1 MQKSGLLVCV
11 IGFVAVCFASPF
23 HRKRRASGDETP
35 ANDFPAN
42 NFGAGAAAGIGGLG
56 RSAGIGNFQSD
67 PRNNPYLP
75 FGAFAGLNL
84 GQRDGERVGAGC
96 SGLTCGFQLG
106 NLALSTRQL
115 FDAVTNGNGSSG
127 FDPLKLLQQPINM
140 FQQFQQQFRQNRP
153 DQNLKPEE
161 EGQQPPSISEF
172 ARFGNNARKN
182 GLFSGGAF
190 SSTFGSGNGN
200 PPLFQSTSIHMDGD
214 GKVTT
219 VESGSGMEDKVTTGR
234 IGGSFG
240 GGNGVFAA
248 TGTKVEP
255 NGIISSFRHVGPL
268 Q

>member
-1 MQKSGLLVCV
+1 MLLPATNTYRRRMDSTNQRINDDQQKSNSAFLFDDNPNTGRYANQYRDL
-11 IGFVAVCFASPF
+11 PY
-23 HRKRRASGDETP
+23 RRPSSY
-35 ANDFPAN
+35 AN
-42 NFGAGAAAGIGGLG
+42 NIDGL
-56 RSAGIGNFQSD
+56 
-67 PRNNPYLP
+67 RNNELLNNFNPYRP
-75 FGAFAGLNL
+75 F
-84 GQRDGERVGAGC
+84 
-96 SGLTCGFQLG
+96 S
-106 NLALSTRQL
+106 
-115 FDAVTNGNGSSG
+115 SSG